1 MRIFEIIKMLSCM
14 SLVLVLIAC
23 TTGLR
28 PDDSDRYPFDD
39 KMIKILGSDVKIR
52 NAINKSQTQISNVEV
67 SKDSKKL
74 DEIIKIL
81 KQDGWVFKGKG
92 IGVDTYC
99 LGKNNS
105 INIITA
111 NSGPIIGYQGSILT
125 SGDFSVNT
133 VIFSYVNSGVN
144 ECE

>member
-1 MRIFEIIKMLSCM
+1 MKIVEIVKVLFCM
-14 SLVLVLIAC
+14 SVLIILNAC

-28 PDDSDRYPFDD
+28 QDNLDKYSFNN
-39 KMIKILGSDVKIR
+39 KMIEILGPDVKIR
-52 NAINKSQTQISNVEV
+52 DAINKSQVQISSIDI

-74 DEIIKIL
+74 DEIITQL
-81 KQDGWVFKGKG
+81 KQDGWVLKGRGK
-92 IGVDTYC
+92 GVDTYC
-99 LGKNNS
+99 LGANNS

-111 NSGPIIGYQGSILT
+111 NSGPIIGYEGSILT

-133 VIFSYVNSGVN
+133 VTFSYVNSGVN